1 MSWSYY
7 WGRGDGRI
15 GDKSRDHALPVA
27 SSGEGRLP
35 GSTVHHRCYCLQQK
49 PERKVINNASRV
61 ICRTH
66 HEPGLFPLRP
76 YGCGCGWCASAY
88 IRTYSYSGDMQIPE
102 DSLSGARALKAAGLA
117 QSGAP
122 SPFETPQQRFLLACQ
137 GSPDADARSADV
149 SGLPGR
155 QITAHV
161 MAAQVTEKPV
171 NIPRLLH
178 RKIRAILLLI
188 VLGASALPGA

>member
-1 MSWSYY
+1 MEKGWEGGRSKEGRQERDKQGEQRWTKKGEISVMSWSYY

-27 SSGEGRLP
+27 SSGEGRLR
-35 GSTVHHRCYCLQQK
+35 GSTVHHHCYCLQQK

-76 YGCGCGWCASAY
+76 CGCGCGWCASAY

-102 DSLSGARALKAAGLA
+102 GA
-117 QSGAP
+117 
-122 SPFETPQQRFLLACQ
+122 
-137 GSPDADARSADV
+137 
-149 SGLPGR
+149 GR
-155 QITAHV
+155 
-161 MAAQVTEKPV
+161 E
-171 NIPRLLH
+171 
-178 RKIRAILLLI
+178 
-188 VLGASALPGA
+188 G